1 MYFRLGSLW
10 GLLIE
15 TTDCTVTHNHAH
27 CRNRYEDRIVQ
38 MEEPGDEETVGRKA
52 GEELKVDFT
61 EGEHCIC
68 VYVKLDEDHVSS
80 QVVFAMQK

>member
-1 MYFRLGSLW
+1 
-10 GLLIE
+10 
-15 TTDCTVTHNHAH
+15 
-27 CRNRYEDRIVQ
+27 
-38 MEEPGDEETVGRKA
+38 MEEPGDEEAVGREA
-52 GEELKVDFT
+52 GGELEVDFT